1 MLSEILERL
10 TEYGLKERQ
19 AKVYLHLIL
28 NGPSKLNDI
37 ARGIGLHRMQT
48 YRTLKQLIELGI
60 VEATL
65 TRPTFFSPLPPKE
78 ALNLLLQDAMDKID
92 RLKENMAFTLEALKH
107 FKNFNSFHQAK
118 FKIIQ
123 GRRQTFKLIKDM
135 TKRAYKEV
143 NNINTKNGLI
153 RCVKSGLD
161 EILEACAKRGVKTR
175 WLAEIDSSNLE
186 EVRRLKEFGEVRS
199 LNIPSPIRLVI
210 VDEAETLLSSIYDD
224 SVNLTTGGDVTFW
237 TNDKNIAKIMN
248 YFFFTLWNMAK

>member
-1 MLSEILERL
+1 MLSEILDRL

-19 AKVYLHLIL
+19 AKMYLYLIQ

-37 ARGIGLHRMQT
+37 AKGIGLHRMQT

-60 VEATL
+60 VEASL

-78 ALNLLLQDAMDKID
+78 ALNLLIQDIIDKVD

-107 FKNFNSFHQAK
+107 FKNFNSFSQAK

-123 GRRQTFKLIKDM
+123 GRKQTFKLIKDM
-135 TKRAYKEV
+135 TKRAKVEI

-175 WLAEIDSSNLE
+175 WLAEIDSSNLD

-199 LNIPSPIRLVI
+199 IKIPSTIRLVI
-210 VDEAETLLSSIYDD
+210 VDETETLLSSVYDD
-224 SVNLTTGGDVTFW
+224 SINLTTAGDITFW
-237 TNDKNIAKIMN
+237 TNDKNISRIMN
-248 YFFFTLWNMAK
+248 YFFFALWNMAK